1 MIVNAV
7 FTTKVEPAYNDLPEA
22 RYHFP
27 RTYLNQVEAA
37 QGNWIVYYEP
47 RRSTA
52 DLASSGGR
60 SAYFAVARVEAIV
73 SDPFQA
79 DHFYAQMVD
88 YLEFSRPVPFKEGG
102 HYYEGALRKADG
114 STNKGAFG
122 RAVRNL
128 RGHEFDQIFA
138 AGFARIIGDLPLGP
152 ANSDGATF
160 PQPGFLLAAEN
171 PAPAFEHE
179 LPSMPARRIETKLVS
194 RPFRD
199 RAFASAVMT
208 AYGNRCA
215 VTGIQM
221 IDQGGRSEAEAAH
234 VRSVAQ
240 DGPDSIRNGI
250 AVSRTVHWMFDAG
263 LLSVADDYTILVAKR
278 VAPGIMQDL
287 PPLHG
292 KLSVPARADLRPHP
306 GYLRFHR
313 ENVFEG

>member
-7 FTTKVEPAYNDLPEA
+7 FTTKVEPAYDDLPEV

-37 QGNWIVYYEP
+37 LGSWIVYYEP
-47 RRSTA
+47 RRSTS

-60 SAYFAVARVEAIV
+60 SAYFAIAQVETITP
-73 SDPFQA
+73 DPFQA
-79 DHFYAQMVD
+79 DHFYAHMVG

-102 HYYEGALRKADG
+102 YYYEDALRKSDG

-128 RGHEFDQIFA
+128 PGHEFDRIFE
-138 AGFARIIGDLPLGP
+138 AGFARIIGETPLAP
-152 ANSDGATF
+152 IDSDSMAYQN
-160 PQPGFLLAAEN
+160 PSLLVAAER
-171 PAPAFEHE
+171 PAPEFEYE
-179 LPSMPARRIETKLVS
+179 FPSTPARRIETKLVS

-199 RAFASAVMT
+199 RAFASAVMM
-208 AYGNRCA
+208 AYGDRCA

-221 IDQGGRSEAEAAH
+221 FDQGGRSEAEAAH

-240 DGPDSIRNGI
+240 DGPDSVRNGI

-263 LLSVADDYTILVAKR
+263 LLAIADDYTILIAKR
-278 VAPGIMQDL
+278 IAPNILQDL
-287 PPLHG
+287 PALHG
-292 KLSVPARADLRPHP
+292 TLSVPTRPELRPHP

>member
-7 FTTKVEPAYNDLPEA
+7 FTTKVEPAYDDLPEV

-27 RTYLNQVEAA
+27 KTYLNQVEAA
-37 QGNWIVYYEP
+37 LGNWIVYYEP
-47 RRSTA
+47 RRSTS

-60 SAYFAVARVEAIV
+60 SAYFAVAQVEAITP
-73 SDPFQA
+73 DPFKA
-79 DHFYAQMVD
+79 DHFYAHMVG

-102 HYYEGALRKADG
+102 HYYEDLLRKADG

-128 RGHEFDQIFA
+128 PGDEFDRIFA
-138 AGFARIIGDLPLGP
+138 AGFAQVIEDTPLEP
-152 ANSDGATF
+152 DNPDTATF
-160 PQPGFLLAAEN
+160 QRPGLLLAAES

-179 LPSMPARRIETKLVS
+179 LPSMQARRIETKLVS
-194 RPFRD
+194 RRFRD
-199 RAFASAVMT
+199 RAFASTVMA
-208 AYGNRCA
+208 AYGDRCA

-278 VAPGIMQDL
+278 IAPEIMQDL

-292 KLSVPARADLRPHP
+292 KLSVPARPELRPHP

>member
-7 FTTKVEPAYNDLPEA
+7 FTTKVEPAYDDLPEV

-27 RTYLNQVEAA
+27 KTYLNQVEAA
-37 QGNWIVYYEP
+37 LDNWIVYYEP

-52 DLASSGGR
+52 DLSSSGGR
-60 SAYFAVARVEAIV
+60 SAYFAVARVQSITQDA
-73 SDPFQA
+73 FQA
-79 DHFYAQMVD
+79 DHFYAHMVD
-88 YLEFSRPVPFKEGG
+88 YLEFSRPVPFNEGG
-102 HYYEGALRKADG
+102 HYYEAALRKADG
-114 STNKGAFG
+114 STNKGAFR

-128 RGHEFDQIFA
+128 RPHEFEAIFA
-138 AGFARIIGDLPLGP
+138 AGFARIIGRDPLERSEP
-152 ANSDGATF
+152 DRVPNS
-160 PQPGFLLAAEN
+160 QPNFLLAADN

-179 LPSMPARRIETKLVS
+179 LPAVPARRIETKLVS

-208 AYGNRCA
+208 AYGDRCA
-215 VTGIQM
+215 LTGLQI

-263 LLSVADDYTILVAKR
+263 LLSIADDYTILIAKR
-278 VAPGIMQDL
+278 IVPDILQDL
-287 PPLHG
+287 PPLRA
-292 KLSVPARADLRPHP
+292 KLTVPARADLRPHP
-306 GYLRFHR
+306 SYLRFHR
-313 ENVFEG
+313 ENIFEG